1 MDYKYVTDYTPIFIR
16 ITIRQCSV
24 TGYTKLEERI

>member
-16 ITIRQCSV
+16 IMTMQRSV